1 MKLRLVLT
9 GTSNE
14 NNPYRAN
21 LPQYNNLHADY
32 ERGLA
37 LVDIPVGMY
46 PEFLQEYAHPEEAA
60 IDEGAIRH
68 LTTPQK
74 RQLKAVDGG
83 SLSIQTGIREIELG

>member
-21 LPQYNNLHADY
+21 LPQYNNLQADY

-37 LVDIPVGMY
+37 LVDIPEGMY
-46 PEFLQEYAHPEEAA
+46 PEFFQEYAHPEEAA

-74 RQLKAVDGG
+74 DQLKRWMAEAYPSRPEFG
-83 SLSIQTGIREIELG
+83 EIELG